1 MTSSF
6 STILLI
12 GGTSGIGEALAR
24 RFHAL
29 GKHLI
34 ITGRRADRLAA
45 LASSLPGTS
54 TYELDIT
61 DFPSL
66 APKIATII
74 ADHPDIN
81 TVFLNAG
88 MQKSFSFLDSASIT
102 PDAIQEEINTNL
114 TAPVLLTR
122 LLLPHLLKVS
132 EKDKPAMLIY
142 TSSGLAFM
150 PLGIYPVYCATKAA
164 VSCFPS
170 FSACVGVVLPVKIPK
185 HTELNAF
192 VVREGPP
199 AAPTHTHILALIQTR
214 ADED

>member
-34 ITGRRADRLAA
+34 ITGRRTDRLAA

-61 DFPSL
+61 DLPSL

-81 TVFLNAG
+81 AVFLNAD
-88 MQKSFSFLDSASIT
+88 MQKSFSFLDPASIT

-132 EKDKPAMLIY
+132 EKDKPATLVY
-142 TSSGLAFM
+142 TSSGLAFV

-164 VSCFPS
+164 VSCSLPS
-170 FSACVGVVLPVKIPK
+170 AHV
-185 HTELNAF
+185 
-192 VVREGPP
+192 
-199 AAPTHTHILALIQTR
+199 
-214 ADED
+214 